1 MQPETIVDDIQVAEA
16 NDFVKLAAGG
26 PADGAPAPKQ
36 DTTDVAQAAETAPE
50 SETGDVKDDKG
61 EHKKGGWQKRIDKL
75 TARNYELE
83 KELETERAKAAKP
96 AEKTATEPPNPE
108 VKPKL
113 EDFKTHEEWVEAVAD
128 WKIEQRFAK
137 EAQQAVQEE
146 ASDRTKEV
154 YDAHNKRIAEAQGKY
169 DDFLETVN
177 VETPWSSKSPD
188 DVQSAQAF
196 QIAIYEAENGPDV
209 LYYLGKNKEELAKL
223 KGLSPAKVQMAV
235 GRISASLLQSDSPSA
250 PQEKTEEKPVTKA
263 PPPIKPV
270 GASGAKS
277 TVNEDDLSDD
287 EWIAQRNKAVNDRRK
302 R

>member
-1 MQPETIVDDIQVAEA
+1 MQPETVVDDIQVAEA
-16 NDFVKLAAGG
+16 NDFVKLAAGVQ
-26 PADGAPAPKQ
+26 ADGAPAPKQ

-96 AEKTATEPPNPE
+96 ADRSATEPPNSE

-154 YDAHNKRIAEAQGKY
+154 FDAHNKRVSEALGKHEDFEEVVKSAEDIGFSRDAGLTI
-169 DDFLETVN
+169 FEL
-177 VETPWSSKSPD
+177 
-188 DVQSAQAF
+188 
-196 QIAIYEAENGPDV
+196 ENGPEV
-209 LYYLGKNKEELAKL
+209 MYHLAKNRDQLEALAKL
-223 KGLSPAKVQMAV
+223 SPVRQIAKLGA
-235 GRISASLLQSDSPSA
+235 ISESLLQSDSPST

-277 TVNEDDLSDD
+277 TVNEDELSDD